1 MALDGLEDSR
11 SHVVSGE
18 SWGAHHSE
26 VWHDSL
32 VLLLAMIGSV
42 QVSVGWKALGN
53 DSDLGGSG
61 LHTSVKV
68 GLAL

>member
-1 MALDGLEDSR
+1 MAQYGLEGSR

-32 VLLLAMIGSV
+32 ALLLAMIGSV
-42 QVSVGWKALGN
+42 QLSVGWKALGN
-53 DSDLGGSG
+53 ESDQGGSG

-68 GLAL
+68 GVAL